1 MQRKWNT
8 GFFRRLMVRMGIIK
22 KSSYPKIAPSSFT
35 LYRSIEDL
43 PMWNFRKVISTGD
56 IRYLYILEYYKD
68 LPKEHPKYEKWDD
81 IFWEYIE
88 AKGVDNNFKLRLELK
103 AKLAILENEE
113 ICKGKKNGVK
123 IMMVNEKLKSL
134 QNNTKKNTDLG
145 NDAVLS
151 KYLGFLI
158 NPKTTTVSQY
168 IGFEQLLTESNK
180 NVSSN
185 NR

>member
-1 MQRKWNT
+1 
-8 GFFRRLMVRMGIIK
+8 MGMTESV
-22 KSSYPKIAPSSFT
+22 SSLKEVINNYE

-43 PMWNFRKVISTGD
+43 PMWNFRKIISEGD
-56 IRYLYILEYYKD
+56 TRYLYKLKD
-68 LPKEHPKYEKWDD
+68 YFKLPKKYPDYIKWDD

-88 AKGVDNNFKLRLELK
+88 AKGIEFNFKLRLELK

-113 ICKGKKNGVK
+113 IFEGKKNGVK
-123 IMMVNEKLKSL
+123 IMMVNERLKSL
-134 QNNTKKNTDLG
+134 QKDTKKNTDLE

-168 IGFEQLLTESNK
+168 IGFEKLLIESSKEAKKNNGSNK
-180 NVSSN
+180 
-185 NR
+185 R